1 MSRLV
6 VAALVL
12 LLAVFG
18 LLGTAAWNR
27 GGTPQ
32 LITLTERELALPW
45 TWENSPEDDGP
56 ELRLRFDWERR
67 SEPQDARAWLT
78 EGRLGEIGF
87 DMLLPPGGPA
97 AENFYGRMLPRVA
110 WAAFELDGSEWRAI
124 AQRRAV
130 TAEAN
135 GTRFDLNAASRLV
148 PIDVAR
154 DAATLIRRHAG
165 RPVIVMR
172 VVVDV
177 QYRNIPSSG
186 PVVWGRIARL
196 VSDEVSVPQR
206 LRSRLDGLP
215 RRQPSPRREGAPPP
229 GAPPPRYE
237 VDLAIGRLGAP
248 WIVDVRRTP

>member
-6 VAALVL
+6 VAAIVL

-32 LITLTERELALPW
+32 FITLTERELALPW
-45 TWENSPEDDGP
+45 TWESGPEDHGP
-56 ELRLRFDWERR
+56 ELRLRFAWERR

-87 DMLLPPGGPA
+87 DMLLPAGGPA
-97 AENFYGRMLPRVA
+97 AERFYGRMLPRLA
-110 WAAFELDGSEWRAI
+110 WAAFERDGPAWRAI
-124 AQRRAV
+124 ARRRAV
-130 TAEAN
+130 TADAS
-135 GTRFDLNAASRLV
+135 GTRFDPDLGSRLV

-154 DAATLIRRHAG
+154 DAVTLIRRYAEQ
-165 RPVIVMR
+165 PVVVLR

-177 QYRNIPSSG
+177 QYRNVPSSG
-186 PVVWGRIARL
+186 PVVWGTIVRL
-196 VSDEVSVPQR
+196 VSDEVSVPQH

-215 RRQPSPRREGAPPP
+215 RRQPSSRREGGAPPDT
-229 GAPPPRYE
+229 PPPRYE
-237 VDLAIGRLGAP
+237 VDLAVGRLGAP
-248 WIVDVRRTP
+248 WIVDIRRLR